1 MPMSCPV
8 RVRQVSAAGA
18 LPLGKSTR
26 KVIVLRPPPDRI
38 AFGIRSDSVR
48 CPIGLRTVAVGKGGD
63 LRSKIS
69 SFIFELSHRKTLIHY
84 PLALSLWDSSEL

>member
-1 MPMSCPV
+1 MPISCPV

-26 KVIVLRPPPDRI
+26 KVIVPRTESDQI
-38 AFGIRSDSVR
+38 AYGVRLDSVR
-48 CPIGLRTVAVGKGGD
+48 SPIRFRTVAVGKGGD

-69 SFIFELSHRKTLIHY
+69 SFIFELSHRMTLIHY
-84 PLALSLWDSSEL
+84 PLVLSLWDSSEL

>member
-18 LPLGKSTR
+18 LPLDKSTR
-26 KVIVLRPPPDRI
+26 KVIVPRTGSDQI

-48 CPIGLRTVAVGKGGD
+48 CPIRFRTVTVGKGGD
-63 LRSKIS
+63 LRSMEWGIG
-69 SFIFELSHRKTLIHY
+69 SFKLGIRAAEVDIII
-84 PLALSLWDSSEL
+84 

>member
-26 KVIVLRPPPDRI
+26 KVIVPRSESDQI
-38 AFGIRSDSVR
+38 AFGVRSDRVRNPIRSRSESDW
-48 CPIGLRTVAVGKGGD
+48 VAYGDGGEGWG
-63 LRSKIS
+63 
-69 SFIFELSHRKTLIHY
+69 FIMIYFGVLYI
-84 PLALSLWDSSEL
+84 LATFVHIIV

>member
-26 KVIVLRPPPDRI
+26 KVIVPRTESDQI
-38 AFGIRSDSVR
+38 ASAVRLDSVR
-48 CPIGLRTVAVGKGGD
+48 SPIGLRPVTVGKGEN
-63 LRSKIS
+63 LSWIILV
-69 SFIFELSHRKTLIHY
+69 FYIF
-84 PLALSLWDSSEL
+84 